1 MSEAIDKLR
10 PDRDL
15 QCYFFRPSAIA
26 ALSNCSASGFTV
38 SGSWRQQ
45 FDWAVIEWHRNN
57 VFEHPWLR
65 TLPDGDLN
73 GLTLSYRESRTNCLL
88 MDSTL
93 FPTVDWPFLRI
104 WADNGS
110 GEQLYR
116 VRPRDY
122 ATATQGSSVAAQATF
137 TLQGALVPGDVV
149 ELAWLNENYFQTIQA
164 GDTIAAV
171 VQRLSDDINALSG
184 AVSSQ
189 YSAADGTIT
198 LTHLTA
204 GEEGNNLGIIA
215 NVSGV
220 QTEQWTPTSQT
231 MSGGASPSEW
241 QVDLDFA
248 NLLDENGASVPTSNV
263 RKMRWTYAA
272 AMQPGAYSRTEFEVT
287 ISNWTVTGTN
297 RAYSVA
303 ALMSRRFEDDGNLS
317 YSGTW
322 NPESGNFSGGA
333 IRKTNQVGAA
343 VTVNYNSQVPHRL
356 FLGTRHLEEAGII
369 SVTVDS
375 DPAQAFDLYIP
386 AEDFLARLDLGLRT
400 AGSHTV
406 TATLTGANAASSDN
420 TFYFDYVEEAI
431 ESTSVSAQPAR
442 PNETLATDWDTDHSL
457 ALAPERVAWNLQML
471 GFTGRANHYA
481 GAILFYE
488 LTNPDNI
495 YASGTVTFQGTP
507 VFSQNVQVNIDGT
520 VYNRL
525 TLSTDT
531 NESIAKAFEFLINNC
546 STGVRAAA
554 SGNVLTITARLL
566 GTAGNALTLS
576 ASPTSGAF
584 QAVASG
590 TNLTGGVDGNWL
602 TDTAAFPRMNRAARD
617 WHRAY
622 FAALATHGIEA
633 VAAFSTELSH
643 ADPSSAAGM
652 AQRYPDGGPVLV
664 NTPAV
669 QTNFSTTSLDFW
681 KQAYL
686 EMAQMQSEALVTP
699 YLQFGEVQWWYFP
712 GPSGMTFYDNYTTT
726 EFQNQYGRAM
736 HVFTS
741 NDESPDPF
749 PEEKAFLPGLIGSF
763 TSAIRGFVS
772 ATYPLTKFEVLY
784 PHDVNDHVLTR
795 AVNYPDSDWTTANLD
810 VLKTENFTYTGSR
823 NLNKAV
829 ESIQF
834 PQTKGFAV
842 AESAHLVGVFN
853 ASEPWDWERR
863 LSRAE
868 GVEHVVLW
876 AFDQFSLIGYPLPLH
891 EGIRRSFFLGGR

>member
-343 VTVNYNSQVPHRL
+343 VTVNYNSQP
-356 FLGTRHLEEAGII
+356 
-369 SVTVDS
+369 
-375 DPAQAFDLYIP
+375 
-386 AEDFLARLDLGLRT
+386 
-400 AGSHTV
+400 
-406 TATLTGANAASSDN
+406 
-420 TFYFDYVEEAI
+420 
-431 ESTSVSAQPAR
+431 
-442 PNETLATDWDTDHSL
+442 
-457 ALAPERVAWNLQML
+457 
-471 GFTGRANHYA
+471 
-481 GAILFYE
+481 
-488 LTNPDNI
+488 
-495 YASGTVTFQGTP
+495 
-507 VFSQNVQVNIDGT
+507 
-520 VYNRL
+520 
-525 TLSTDT
+525 
-531 NESIAKAFEFLINNC
+531 
-546 STGVRAAA
+546 
-554 SGNVLTITARLL
+554 
-566 GTAGNALTLS
+566 
-576 ASPTSGAF
+576 
-584 QAVASG
+584 
-590 TNLTGGVDGNWL
+590 
-602 TDTAAFPRMNRAARD
+602 
-617 WHRAY
+617 
-622 FAALATHGIEA
+622 
-633 VAAFSTELSH
+633 AFS
-643 ADPSSAAGM
+643 
-652 AQRYPDGGPVLV
+652 
-664 NTPAV
+664 
-669 QTNFSTTSLDFW
+669 
-681 KQAYL
+681 
-686 EMAQMQSEALVTP
+686 
-699 YLQFGEVQWWYFP
+699 
-712 GPSGMTFYDNYTTT
+712 
-726 EFQNQYGRAM
+726 
-736 HVFTS
+736 
-741 NDESPDPF
+741 
-749 PEEKAFLPGLIGSF
+749 I
-763 TSAIRGFVS
+763 
-772 ATYPLTKFEVLY
+772 
-784 PHDVNDHVLTR
+784 
-795 AVNYPDSDWTTANLD
+795 
-810 VLKTENFTYTGSR
+810 
-823 NLNKAV
+823 
-829 ESIQF
+829 
-834 PQTKGFAV
+834 
-842 AESAHLVGVFN
+842 
-853 ASEPWDWERR
+853 
-863 LSRAE
+863 
-868 GVEHVVLW
+868 
-876 AFDQFSLIGYPLPLH
+876 
-891 EGIRRSFFLGGR
+891 

>member
-1 MSEAIDKLR
+1 MSETIDKLR

-26 ALSNCSASGFTV
+26 ALSDCSASGFTI

-65 TLPDGDLN
+65 DLPDGDLS
-73 GLTLSYRESRTNCLL
+73 GLALSYRESRTNCIL
-88 MDSTL
+88 MDSAL

-104 WADNGS
+104 WADGGG
-110 GEQLYR
+110 GEQLYK
-116 VRPRDY
+116 VPLQDH

-149 ELAWLNENYFQTIQA
+149 ELAWMSENYFQTIQA

-171 VQRLSDDINALSG
+171 VQRLSDDVNALSG
-184 AVSSQ
+184 TVSSQ
-189 YSAADGTIT
+189 YSAAAGTIT
-198 LTHLTA
+198 LTNLTA
-204 GEEGNNLGIIA
+204 GEEGNNLGVIA

-231 MSGGASPSEW
+231 MSGGASPIEW
-241 QVDLDFA
+241 QVDLDFS
-248 NLLDENGASVPTSNV
+248 NLPDENGVTIPTSNV

-272 AMQPGAYSRTEFEVT
+272 AMQPGGYARNDFEVT
-287 ISNWTVTGTN
+287 VLGWTVTGTN

-303 ALMSRRFEDDGNLS
+303 DPKSRRFEDDADVS

-322 NPESGNFSGGA
+322 SAESGNFSAGT
-333 IRKTNQVGAA
+333 IRKTNQIGADA
-343 VTVNYNSQVPHRL
+343 TVSYTSQEAHRL
-356 FLGTRHLEEAGII
+356 FLGTRYLGEAGII

-375 DPAQAFDLYIP
+375 DPAQTFDLYVP
-386 AEDFLARLDLGLRT
+386 AEDFLARIDLGPRT
-400 AGSHTV
+400 AGPHTV
-406 TATLTGANAASSDN
+406 TTALTGANAASSYN

-431 ESTSVSAQPAR
+431 EAATVSAQPVR
-442 PNETLATDWDTDHSL
+442 LTETLATDWDTDHSL
-457 ALAPERVAWNLQML
+457 ALAPERVAWNMRTL
-471 GFTGRANHYA
+471 GFKGRANHYA
-481 GAILFYE
+481 GAILILRAHQSRQRIRFRYGD
-488 LTNPDNI
+488 L
-495 YASGTVTFQGTP
+495 QGTP
-507 VFSQNVQVNIDGT
+507 VFSQNVQVNVDGT
-520 VYNRL
+520 VYSRL

-531 NESIAKAFEFLINNC
+531 NESIAKAFEFLINNG
-546 STGVRAAA
+546 STGVRSSA

-566 GTAGNALTLS
+566 GTAGNTLTLS
-576 ASPTSGAF
+576 ASPTVGAF

-590 TNLTGGVDGNWL
+590 TTLTAGVDGEWL
-602 TDTAAFPRMNRAARD
+602 TDTTALPRMNRAARD

-622 FAALATHGIEA
+622 FAALDTYGIEA

-643 ADPSSAAGM
+643 ADSSLAAGL
-652 AQRYPDGGPVLV
+652 AQRYPDGTPVLV

-681 KQAYL
+681 KQIYL

-712 GPSGMTFYDNYTTT
+712 GPSGMTFYDDYSKT
-726 EFQNQYGRAM
+726 EFQNQHGRAM

-741 NDESPDPF
+741 NDDSPDPF

-763 TSAIRGFVS
+763 TAAIRSFVS
-772 ATYPLTKFEVLY
+772 ATYPLTKSKSFTRTTSTT
-784 PHDVNDHVLTR
+784 VLTQ
-795 AVNYPDSDWTTANLD
+795 AVNYPDGDWTSTNLD

-823 NLNKAV
+823 NMNKAV
-829 ESIQF
+829 ESIRF
-834 PQTKGFAV
+834 PQTKGFGIE
-842 AESAHLVGVFN
+842 ESAHLVGVFN

-876 AFDQFSLIGYPLPLH
+876 AFDQFSMIGYPLPLNP
-891 EGIRRSFFLGGR
+891 GTRRSFFLGGR

>member
-1 MSEAIDKLR
+1 MSETIDKLR

-45 FDWAVIEWHRNN
+45 FDWTVIEWHRNN

-65 TLPDGDLN
+65 NLPDGDLS
-73 GLTLSYRESRTNCLL
+73 GLTLSYRESRSNCIL

-104 WADNGS
+104 WADAGS
-110 GEQLYR
+110 GEQLYK
-116 VRPRDY
+116 VRLRDH
-122 ATATQGSSVAAQATF
+122 ATATQGSFVSAQATF
-137 TLQGALVPGDVV
+137 TLQGALTPGDVV
-149 ELAWLNENYFQTIQA
+149 ELAWLTENYFQTIQA

-171 VQRLSDDINALSG
+171 VQRLSDDVNALSG
-184 AVSSQ
+184 TVSSQ
-189 YSAADGTIT
+189 YSAAAGTIT
-198 LTHLTA
+198 LTNLTA

-215 NVSGV
+215 NVSGL

-231 MSGGASPSEW
+231 MSGGVSPTQW
-241 QVDLDFA
+241 QVDLNFG
-248 NLLDENGASVPTSNV
+248 NLVDENAVSVPTSNV
-263 RKMRWTYAA
+263 RKIRWTYSA
-272 AMQPGAYSRTEFEVT
+272 AMQPGTYTRGDFDVV

-303 ALMSRRFEDDGNLS
+303 DRKSRRFEDDGDVG

-322 NPESGNFSGGA
+322 VAESGNFSGGT
-333 IRKTNQVGAA
+333 IRKTNQVNASVIA
-343 VTVNYNSQVPHRL
+343 TYTSQLSHRL
-356 FLGTRHLEEAGII
+356 FLGTRYLAEAGII
-369 SVTVDS
+369 SVAVDS
-375 DPAQAFDLYIP
+375 DPAQTFDLYIP
-386 AEDFLARLDLGLRT
+386 AEDYLARIDLGQHT

-406 TATLTGANAASSDN
+406 TAILTGANPASSSN
-420 TFYFDYVEEAI
+420 TFYFDYLEEAI
-431 ESTSVSAQPAR
+431 EAATVSAQPVR

-457 ALAPERVAWNLQML
+457 ALAPERVAWNMQML
-471 GFTGRANHYA
+471 GFKGRANHYT

-488 LTNPDNI
+488 LTNPDNV

-531 NESIAKAFEFLINNC
+531 NESIAKAFEFLINNGA
-546 STGVRAAA
+546 TGVRASA

-576 ASPTSGAF
+576 ASPTAGAF

-590 TNLTGGVDGNWL
+590 TNLTGGVDGAWL
-602 TDTAAFPRMNRAARD
+602 TDTTALPRINRAARD

-622 FAALATHGIEA
+622 FVALDTYGIGA

-643 ADPSSAAGM
+643 ADPSSTAGL
-652 AQRYPDGGPVLV
+652 AQRYPDGTPVLV

-686 EMAQMQSEALVTP
+686 EMAQMQTEALVTP

-712 GPSGMTFYDNYTTT
+712 GTSGMTFYDDYSKT
-726 EFQNQYGRAM
+726 EFQNQHGRAM

-741 NDESPDPF
+741 NDDSPDPF

-763 TSAIRGFVS
+763 TAAIRTFVL
-772 ATYPLTKFEVLY
+772 ATYAQTKFEVLY

-795 AVNYPDSDWTTANLD
+795 AVNYPDSDWD
-810 VLKTENFTYTGSR
+810 
-823 NLNKAV
+823 
-829 ESIQF
+829 
-834 PQTKGFAV
+834 
-842 AESAHLVGVFN
+842 
-853 ASEPWDWERR
+853 
-863 LSRAE
+863 
-868 GVEHVVLW
+868 
-876 AFDQFSLIGYPLPLH
+876 FDQPRCAQNRKLYLHRLTQHEQSRRVDSIPANKGLRRRRISPSGGSLQRFRALGLGAAALASR
-891 EGIRRSFFLGGR
+891 GRRARRSLGL

>member
-1 MSEAIDKLR
+1 MSETIDKLR

-45 FDWAVIEWHRNN
+45 FDWTVIEWHRNN

-65 TLPDGDLN
+65 NLPDGDLS

-104 WADNGS
+104 WAENGS
-110 GEQLYR
+110 GEQLYK
-116 VRPRDY
+116 VPLRDH
-122 ATATQGSSVAAQATF
+122 ATATLGSSVAAQATF
-137 TLQGALVPGDVV
+137 TLQGILVPGDVV
-149 ELAWLNENYFQTIQA
+149 EMAWLNENYFQTIQA

-171 VQRLSDDINALSG
+171 VQRLSDDVNALSG
-184 AVSSQ
+184 SASSQ
-189 YSAADGTIT
+189 YSGADGTIT

-220 QTEQWTPTSQT
+220 QIEQWVPTSQT
-231 MSGGASPSEW
+231 MSGGASPTEW
-241 QVDLDFA
+241 QVDLDFT
-248 NLLDENGASVPTSNV
+248 NLLDENGVSVPTSNV

-272 AMQPGAYSRTEFEVT
+272 ALQPGAYSRADFDVAV
-287 ISNWTVTGTN
+287 SNWTVSGTN

-303 ALMSRRFEDDGNLS
+303 APKSRRFEDDENAT

-322 NPESGNFSGGA
+322 TAESGNFSAGTIG
-333 IRKTNQVGAA
+333 RTNQVGA
-343 VTVNYNSQVPHRL
+343 TVSVSYSSQLPHRL
-356 FLGTRHLEEAGII
+356 FLGTRYFEEAGII

-375 DPAQAFDLYIP
+375 DPAQTFDLYIP
-386 AEDFLARLDLGLRT
+386 AEDYLVRIDLGART

-406 TATLTGANAASSDN
+406 TVTLTGANAASSGN

-431 ESTSVSAQPAR
+431 EAATVSAQPVR
-442 PNETLATDWDTDHSL
+442 VNETLATDWDTDHSL
-457 ALAPERVAWNLQML
+457 ALAPERVAWNMQML
-471 GFTGRANHYA
+471 GFKGRANHYA

-488 LTNPDNI
+488 LTNPDNV
-495 YASGTVTFQGTP
+495 YASGTISFQGTP

-531 NESIAKAFEFLINNC
+531 NESIAKAFEFLINNGT
-546 STGVRAAA
+546 TGVRAATT
-554 SGNVLTITARLL
+554 GNVLTITARML

-584 QAVASG
+584 QAITSG
-590 TNLTGGVDGNWL
+590 ANLTGGVDGNWL
-602 TDTAAFPRMNRAARD
+602 TDATALPRMNRAARD

-622 FAALATHGIEA
+622 FAALDTYGIEA
-633 VAAFSTELSH
+633 VAAYSTELSH
-643 ADPSSAAGM
+643 ADSSSAAGL
-652 AQRYPDGGPVLV
+652 AQRYPDGTPVLV

-686 EMAQMQSEALVTP
+686 EMAQMQAEALVTP

-712 GPSGMTFYDNYTTT
+712 GSSGMTFYDDYATT

-741 NDESPDPF
+741 NDDSPDPF

-763 TSAIRGFVS
+763 TAAVRGFVS
-772 ATYPLTKFEVLY
+772 ATYAQTKYEVLY

-795 AVNYPDSDWTTANLD
+795 AVNYPDGDWTPANLD

-823 NLNKAV
+823 ELNKAV

-834 PQTKGFAV
+834 PQAKGFAV
-842 AESAHLVGVFN
+842 EESAHLVGVFN
-853 ASEPWDWERR
+853 ASEPWNWERR

-876 AFDQFSLIGYPLPLH
+876 AFDQFSMIGYSLPLS